1 MPAALDGKQ
10 VKDMT
15 SEELK
20 SLIREAIY
28 ETIDPD
34 YGLALRPE
42 FEESLKTTAGQKEK
56 GEGVSLEDVKKRL
69 GLA

>member
-1 MPAALDGKQ
+1 
-10 VKDMT
+10 MT

-20 SLIREAIY
+20 TLIPDVIY

-42 FEESLKTTAGQKEK
+42 FEESLKITAQQKEK
-56 GEGVSLEDVKKRL
+56 GEGVSLADVKNHL